1 MYKITSASDGADLGM
16 TETPYYIQ
24 QAANGCFIPCS
35 EPAKAQGICFAGV
48 PYNLLGAAPMEGAA
62 DTVLLLRVDAGSE
75 LASLQKSTWEAASLT
90 GQLNSAAKLYVQGN
104 AAGIADTLALE
115 MPDLFKTWDEVLA
128 DGSDLAENEV
138 INDGGQLYRVVQD
151 GTTPQEHQPPH
162 GEGMLAVY
170 RPIEPDHAG
179 TQEDPI
185 PWRYGMDC
193 TQGKYYSYGGK
204 TYLCNLTMPACV
216 WAPGTEGLWQWS
228 EVSA

>member
-1 MYKITSASDGADLGM
+1 MYKIKSTSSGADLGM
-16 TETPYYIQ
+16 TEAPTYVRKTS
-24 QAANGCFIPCS
+24 NGYFAICP
-35 EPAKAQGICFAGV
+35 EPAKAQGIVFGGV
-48 PYNLLGAAPMEGAA
+48 VYNLLGREPME
-62 DTVLLLRVDAGSE
+62 DVSETVALDEVDAGSE
-75 LASLQKSTWEAASLT
+75 ISALQQTSRKQVSMTSQTNA
-90 GQLNSAAKLYVQGN
+90 AAKLYVQVTAVN
-104 AAGIADTLALE
+104 IADTLALE

-128 DGSDLAENEV
+128 DGSALAENEI

-151 GTTPQEHQPPH
+151 GTTPQAHQPPH

-204 TYLCNLTMPACV
+204 TYLCNQTMPACV

>member
-1 MYKITSASDGADLGM
+1 MYKIKSTSSGADLGM
-16 TETPYYIQ
+16 TEAPYYIQ
-24 QAANGCFIPCS
+24 QAANGCFIPCP
-35 EPAKAQGICFAGV
+35 EPAKAQGIVFGGV
-48 PYNLLGAAPMEGAA
+48 VYNLLGREPME
-62 DTVLLLRVDAGSE
+62 DVSETVALDEVDAGSE
-75 LASLQKSTWEAASLT
+75 IAALQQTSRQQVSMTAQT
-90 GQLNSAAKLYVQGN
+90 NTAAKLYVQATAVN
-104 AAGIADTLALE
+104 IADTLALE

>member
-1 MYKITSASDGADLGM
+1 MYKIKSTSSGADLGM
-16 TETPYYIQ
+16 TEAPTYVRKTS
-24 QAANGCFIPCS
+24 NGCFAICP
-35 EPAKAQGICFAGV
+35 EPAKAQGIVFGGV
-48 PYNLLGAAPMEGAA
+48 VYNLLGREPME
-62 DTVLLLRVDAGSE
+62 DVSETVALDEVDAGREINE
-75 LASLQKSTWEAASLT
+75 LQTASRQQVSMTAQSNA
-90 GQLNSAAKLYVQGN
+90 AAKLYVQAT
-104 AAGIADTLALE
+104 AASIPDTLALE
-115 MPDLFKTWDEVLA
+115 MPDLFRTWAEVLDA
-128 DGSDLAENEV
+128 GQQLQTDEV
-138 INDGGQLYRVVQD
+138 INKDGQLYRVVQPV
-151 GTTPQEHQPPH
+151 TPAEHQPPD
-162 GEGMLAVY
+162 GEGMLAIY

>member
-1 MYKITSASDGADLGM
+1 MSVKHPMAASPSALSPPRPRALFFVFG
-16 TETPYYIQ
+16 
-24 QAANGCFIPCS
+24 
-35 EPAKAQGICFAGV
+35 GV
-48 PYNLLGAAPMEGAA
+48 VYNLLGREPMEEVSE
-62 DTVLLLRVDAGSE
+62 TVALDEVDAGSE
-75 LASLQKSTWEAASLT
+75 ISALQQTSRQQVSMTSQTNA
-90 GQLNSAAKLYVQGN
+90 AAKLYVQATAVN
-104 AAGIADTLALE
+104 IADTLALE

-162 GEGMLAVY
+162 GE
-170 RPIEPDHAG
+170 

>member
-1 MYKITSASDGADLGM
+1 MYKIKSTSSGADLGM
-16 TETPYYIQ
+16 TEAPTYVRKTS
-24 QAANGCFIPCS
+24 NGCFAICP
-35 EPAKAQGICFAGV
+35 EPAKAQGIVFGGV
-48 PYNLLGAAPMEGAA
+48 VYNLLGREPMEEVSE
-62 DTVLLLRVDAGSE
+62 TVALDEVDAGSE
-75 LASLQKSTWEAASLT
+75 ISALQQTSRQQVSMTSQTNA
-90 GQLNSAAKLYVQGN
+90 AAKLYVQATAVN
-104 AAGIADTLALE
+104 IADTLALE

-151 GTTPQEHQPPH
+151 GTTPQERQPPH